1 MTQGEILAAGEAAAC
16 TIATWP
22 GRDATPAE
30 LTETIVT
37 AAKLFVDE
45 PTPADLDAVLS
56 ATNDFL
62 KAIRERS
69 GALWLAM
76 VKPAGGMQ

>member
-37 AAKLFVDE
+37 AARLFVDE
-45 PTPADLDAVLS
+45 PTPADLDAVLD
-56 ATNDFL
+56 ATNGFL
-62 KAIRERS
+62 KAIHEH
-69 GALWLAM
+69 AQATILAM
-76 VKPAGGMQ
+76 VKPAGGMH